1 MTAFNPVLS
10 IVMPVYNV
18 EAYVAEAI
26 ESVLGQSFEDIE
38 LVIVD
43 DGSQDGSMAICR
55 GFNDPRIRI
64 VTQRNRGL
72 AAARNT
78 GIAAARGTF
87 IGFLDSDDR
96 WDRAK
101 ALLHIIHLRGHDDVD
116 VSYSGSRLVDAHGCP
131 LRVAMRPK
139 LTGVTAADI
148 LLRNPV
154 GNGSSPVIRRAA
166 LDRVTFP
173 HPTEPGRLC
182 WFDESF
188 RQSEDIE
195 MWLRMALRHDCR
207 FEGIEGLL
215 VDYRIVGG
223 GLSARIPH
231 QYEAWLRAMEG
242 LRADAPA
249 FMERY
254 LPLAKA
260 FQLRYLA
267 RRAVQLCDGVFA
279 LALLRDAMRA
289 SPAILLKEP
298 AKTVQTMAGALAA
311 RFLPIEML
319 QRLCAAWTGQG
330 KVA

>member
-1 MTAFNPVLS
+1 MNAINPVVS
-10 IVMPVYNV
+10 VIMPVYNV
-18 EAYVAEAI
+18 EAFVAEAVR
-26 ESVLGQSFEDIE
+26 SVLCQTLEEIE
-38 LVIVD
+38 LIIVD
-43 DGSQDGSMAICR
+43 DGSQDDSIAICR
-55 GFNDPRIRI
+55 AFNDPRIRI

-78 GIAAARGTF
+78 GIAARARPVHRLPRFRRPLGPYKAAAPCHPPARQRSYRCQLFRIAADRCPWPPAARGH
-87 IGFLDSDDR
+87 
-96 WDRAK
+96 A
-101 ALLHIIHLRGHDDVD
+101 
-116 VSYSGSRLVDAHGCP
+116 
-131 LRVAMRPK
+131 PK
-139 LTGVTAADI
+139 LTEVTAADI

-154 GNGSSPVIRRAA
+154 GNGSSPVIRRGA
-166 LDRVTFP
+166 LDRVGFP
-173 HPTEPGRLC
+173 HPVEAGRIC

-215 VDYRIVGG
+215 VDYRILGG

-242 LRADAPA
+242 LHDDAPA
-249 FMERY
+249 FMDHY

-279 LALLRDAMRA
+279 LSLLRDALRA
-289 SPAILLKEP
+289 SPAILFQEP

-311 RFLPIEML
+311 RYLPVNTL
-319 QRLCAAWTGQG
+319 RRLASAWTGQG
-330 KVA
+330 QAA

>member
-1 MTAFNPVLS
+1 MTTTAPVVS

-18 EAYVAEAI
+18 EAFVAEAVD
-26 ESVLGQSFEDIE
+26 SVLCQTLEDIE

-43 DGSQDGSMAICR
+43 DGSQDASIAICR
-55 GFNDPRIRI
+55 SFADPRIRI
-64 VTQRNRGL
+64 VSQRNRGL

-78 GIAAARGTF
+78 GIAAARGQF
-87 IGFLDSDDR
+87 VAFLDSDDR

-101 ALLHIIHLRGHDDVD
+101 LLLHVIHLRGNEDID
-116 VSYSGSRLVDAHGCP
+116 VSYSGSRMIDAHGNP

-139 LTGVTAADI
+139 LTEVTAADI

-154 GNGSSPVIRRAA
+154 GNGSSPVIRRSA
-166 LDRVTFP
+166 LDRVGFP
-173 HPTEPGRLC
+173 HPVESGRMC

-207 FEGIEGLL
+207 FEGIAGLL

-242 LRADAPA
+242 LRPDAPA
-249 FMERY
+249 FMDRY

-260 FQLRYLA
+260 FQLRYLS

-279 LALLRDAMRA
+279 ISLLRDALRA
-289 SPAILLKEP
+289 SPAILVKEP
-298 AKTVQTMAGALAA
+298 AKTVQTIAGALAA
-311 RFLPIEML
+311 RFLPVEML
-319 QRLCAAWTGQG
+319 RRLGSAWTGQG
-330 KVA
+330 QAA